1 MLEDKEAIS
10 KEEGYPVR
18 EYRVM
23 HEGNFL
29 CSWLRED
36 TGGKAGEAKERDRKD
51 KEEEVKSGK
60 RRG

>member
-1 MLEDKEAIS
+1 
-10 KEEGYPVR
+10 
-18 EYRVM
+18 M

-29 CSWLRED
+29 SSWLSED
-36 TGGKAGEAKERDRKD
+36 TGGKAEEVKERDRKD